1 MASFRVWMK
10 SFRLRTLPLAIS
22 TIAMGGFL
30 SATAPGFNLK
40 AVIFAGVTTLLL
52 QILSNLA
59 NDYGDAVS
67 GIDNDARVGPKRTV
81 QSGEISKIAIK
92 RAIWIV
98 AFLAVIS
105 GLLLLFYASSLSPSK
120 SLLFLLLGLGAVIA
134 AITYTV
140 GDKPYGYSGL
150 GDLFVFVFFGL
161 VGVKGTFYLA
171 TLAFDPLLLLPAA
184 AIGMLSAGVINLNNM
199 RDLKGDLQ
207 NGKTTVAGRI
217 GIKNAFYYHCSLVLI
232 PFLLLAFFNIFTERP
247 AVTFLF
253 LMILPP
259 CVYDLV
265 RLHRAMN
272 EGKIDPFLPLL
283 SLKTLAL
290 TFFYGFLLVSQT

>member
-1 MASFRVWMK
+1 MTPLRVWIK
-10 SFRLRTLPLAIS
+10 AFRLRTLPLAIS

-40 AVIFAGVTTLLL
+40 AVIFAGITTLLL

-81 QSGEISKIAIK
+81 QSGEISKIVMK

-105 GLLLLFYASSLSPSK
+105 GLLLVFYASSLRPSK

-140 GDKPYGYSGL
+140 GDKPYGYLGL

-171 TLAFDPLLLLPAA
+171 TLTFDPLMLLPAA

-217 GIKNAFYYHCSLVLI
+217 GITNAFYYHCSLVLI
-232 PFLLLAFFNIFTERP
+232 PFLLLAFFNIFTDRP
-247 AVTFLF
+247 PITFLY
-253 LMILPP
+253 LLILPP

-265 RLHRAMN
+265 KLHRNLN

-283 SLKTLAL
+283 ALKTLAL
-290 TFFYGFLLVSQT
+290 TFFYGLLLVSQT